1 MSQAKTHILGSLGL
15 PNPPPQSPYLGLSPK
30 AFLVSRLSLHEAFQF
45 LVSTKTKGGAKR
57 KLFSHQN
64 ETKDFLK
71 MDMDSNHEVCT
82 RLLTGENTK
91 TTLRTDEND
100 NHLRKSN
107 IAYPI
112 LKNSVREQSQKV
124 NETKQSTKPSK
135 VAKRAAKNL
144 KKNVRFQ

>member
-1 MSQAKTHILGSLGL
+1 
-15 PNPPPQSPYLGLSPK
+15 
-30 AFLVSRLSLHEAFQF
+30 
-45 LVSTKTKGGAKR
+45 
-57 KLFSHQN
+57 
-64 ETKDFLK
+64 
-71 MDMDSNHEVCT
+71 MDSNHEVCT
-82 RLLTGENTK
+82 RLSTVENTK

-100 NHLRKSN
+100 NHQRKSN